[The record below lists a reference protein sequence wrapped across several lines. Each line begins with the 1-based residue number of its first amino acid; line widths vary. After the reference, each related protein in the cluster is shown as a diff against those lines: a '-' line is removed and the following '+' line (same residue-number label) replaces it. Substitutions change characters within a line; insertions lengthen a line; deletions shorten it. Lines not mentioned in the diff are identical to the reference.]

1 VAGEDGLISTRPGT
15 VEEGEDEMGKTY
27 VLRAIAGLVLLAMVM
42 VGCGTVT
49 GAAVGAGS
57 GAAIS
62 AGTGGSAKRG
72 ALIGGGVGAAGGA
85 IYDLT
90 R

>member
-1 VAGEDGLISTRPGT
+1 MT
-15 VEEGEDEMGKTY
+15 KTQI
-27 VLRAIAGLVLLAMVM
+27 LKALAGLLLLATLI

-62 AGTGGSAKRG
+62 AGTGGSPKKG
-72 ALIGGGVGAAGGA
+72 ALIGGGIGAAGGA

>member
-1 VAGEDGLISTRPGT
+1 MA
-15 VEEGEDEMGKTY
+15 KTY
-27 VLRAIAGLVLLAMVM
+27 VLRAIAGLLLLAMVM